1 VTDTIINGYRLLQPL
16 KSENAGF
23 SRWTIAAKNGRQW
36 FLKELMNP
44 VYPPDHSPH
53 SNETRRRLQ
62 ARCRAWQA
70 DTVRRYEAIN
80 RASDGNIVRI
90 EAFFR
95 WGSHYYIASRRVI
108 PLGDFDAVVGE
119 CDAGQRLQLC
129 LVLAHALMRLHN
141 AGIVHADLKP
151 DNLLPERTPDGSITL
166 KMVDFEGSF
175 FEREGTEEVNGDQVY
190 FAPETV
196 RFMQGDPDTRPRRK
210 SDVFAAG
217 LIFHQILT
225 GALPELPTGCDYA
238 FEALLDD
245 KGLVLSPLLP
255 PSLQSVIARMLATRP
270 EMRCT
275 MGRAFQALRS
285 WLDGKP
291 EAVDGEDPSEA
302 DKSRIRLGRGL
313 NRSDASPAKG
323 ASPWS
328 DAFHQAGDL

>member
-1 VTDTIINGYRLLQPL
+1 MADTIINGYRLLQPL

-23 SRWTIAAKNGRQW
+23 SRWTIAAKDDRQW

-53 SNETRRRLQ
+53 SDETRRKLR
-62 ARCRAWQA
+62 ARCHAWQA

-95 WGSHYYIASRRVI
+95 WGSHYYIASRRVATQ
-108 PLGDFDAVVGE
+108 GDFDAVVAK

-166 KMVDFEGSF
+166 KLVDFEGSF

-196 RFMQGDPDTRPRRK
+196 RFMQGDPDARPRRK

-217 LIFHQILT
+217 LIFHRILT
-225 GALPELPTGCDYA
+225 GALPALPEGCDYA
-238 FEALLDD
+238 FEALLDE
-245 KGLVLSPLLP
+245 KGLELSPLLP
-255 PSLQSVIARMLATRP
+255 PKLQAIIARMLATRP

-275 MGRAFQALRS
+275 MERAFYALRS
-285 WLDGKP
+285 WR
-291 EAVDGEDPSEA
+291 DGEAEA
-302 DKSRIRLGRGL
+302 ADGEGPAEDNVSRIRLGKGL
-313 NRSDASPAKG
+313 NRSDAPPEESV
-323 ASPWS
+323 STWD